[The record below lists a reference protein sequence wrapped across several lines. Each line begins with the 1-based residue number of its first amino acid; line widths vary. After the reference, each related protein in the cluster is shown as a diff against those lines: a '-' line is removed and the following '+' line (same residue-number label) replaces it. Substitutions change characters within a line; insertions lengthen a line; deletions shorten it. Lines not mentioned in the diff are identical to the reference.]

1 MSEELVRLQT
11 IEFKQEIEK
20 RFAKSRHNHNY
31 VFEREGNDFSDDD
44 SLDSLRNI
52 GLYNLCKPIRNK
64 SMETERTVP
73 KTSKTLLIR
82 LLKPKK
88 QPSVNE
94 NRSNNTS
101 LYKSR
106 SQSKN
111 GTTRLRTEYYVL
123 FLIRG
128 SVLRESKNITLIS
141 PKIPKSPL
149 YIQVDNLI
157 KSAKNQHLYKLNNYS
172 MAV

>member
-52 GLYNLCKPIRNK
+52 GVYNLCKPIRNK
-64 SMETERTVP
+64 SMETERTMP

-88 QPSVNE
+88 QPSANE

-111 GTTRLRTEYYVL
+111 GTTRLRTE
-123 FLIRG
+123 G
-128 SVLRESKNITLIS
+128 SVLRESKNVTLIS
-141 PKIPKSPL
+141 PKIPKSPM